1 MRLIANRFT
10 RCNFT
15 LDSTRRRLVLL
26 MGRQLTLPPTLYT
39 IYTSRLIELISM
51 QIRNRGGGSLTNS
64 RRFHPPP
71 LLPRLTRPRVS
82 R

>member
-15 LDSTRRRLVLL
+15 LDSTRGPLVLL
-26 MGRQLTLPPTLYT
+26 MGRQLTPPPTLYT

-51 QIRNRGGGSLTNS
+51 QIRNRGGEATHELKATPSLL
-64 RRFHPPP
+64 R
-71 LLPRLTRPRVS
+71 PRLNRPRVS